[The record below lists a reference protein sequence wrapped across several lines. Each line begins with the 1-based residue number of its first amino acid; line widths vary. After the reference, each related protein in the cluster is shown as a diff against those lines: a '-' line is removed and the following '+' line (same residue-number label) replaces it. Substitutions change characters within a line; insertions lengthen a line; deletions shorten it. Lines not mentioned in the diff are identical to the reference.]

1 VIAVNDAQTKHFFDN
16 RYGTGQSTIDGI
28 IRATNLLMAGREVV
42 VCGYGWCGKGV
53 ALRARGLGARV
64 IVTEVDPIR
73 ALEAA
78 MDGFAVM
85 PIAEAAPVGDLFI
98 TVTGN
103 AGIIRREHFVKMK
116 DGALVCNSGHFD
128 VELDL
133 PALKAASRS
142 VTANVRQNV
151 DEYKLRNGRRIYVL
165 GQGRLVNLAAAE
177 GHPPSVMDMS
187 FATQALTTEFCVQ
200 NKGKLAAKVHTVP
213 VEVEQFIA
221 RHKLASM
228 GISIDELTDEQKR
241 YMSGWEQ
248 GT

>member
-1 VIAVNDAQTKHFFDN
+1 
-16 RYGTGQSTIDGI
+16 
-28 IRATNLLMAGREVV
+28 
-42 VCGYGWCGKGV
+42 
-53 ALRARGLGARV
+53 LRARGLGSQV

-85 PIAEAAPVGDLFI
+85 PIAQAAAIGDIFI

-103 AGIIRREHFVKMK
+103 AAIIRREHFVKMK
-116 DGALVCNSGHFD
+116 DGAVVCNSGHFD
-128 VELDL
+128 VEVEL
-133 PALKAASRS
+133 PALKDEAAE
-142 VTANVRQNV
+142 VTVNLRPHV
-151 DEYKLRNGRRIYVL
+151 DEYRLRNGRRIYVL

-200 NKGKLAAKVHTVP
+200 NKGKLEPRVHPVP
-213 VEVEQFIA
+213 LEVELFVA

-228 GISIDELTDEQKR
+228 GIEIDELTSAQKR